1 MAETLIRSHS
11 GVVRSHSGVVRL
23 KSGEL
28 PRIVIR
34 APPPHGEHAA
44 FRRLRRPIRGHH
56 SQRDSTVRALHI
68 EPLADWIQGL
78 FQQAADEA
86 GVEVTRGGGMDERE
100 LRAAAARA
108 DALVTAKRPIGA
120 DLIAASPDL
129 RLIQVQGRAPWAV
142 DWDAAHAA
150 GVPVSVLPHRGAIA
164 VAEQTLALMLGL
176 YRKLVPGHVGT
187 RDAEYRELG
196 VEPVRTTERTIA
208 FNWLRYPD
216 VRQLHGKRLGL
227 VGLGDIALEVARRAR
242 AFDMDVV
249 YHKRSPLPREHEE
262 MAGVRFLPL
271 PELLAASDVV
281 SLHAPH
287 TDQTERMIDDDALA
301 LMKPTAILV
310 NTARGGLVD
319 EDALAGALGEGRI
332 AGAGLDAFVHEPL
345 PEDSPLADAPNVLLS
360 PHVGGGTGGGQ
371 RGMIDDVVANLVA
384 AGRGDGVTGLV
395 RPE

>member
-1 MAETLIRSHS
+1 M
-11 GVVRSHSGVVRL
+11 
-23 KSGEL
+23 
-28 PRIVIR
+28 
-34 APPPHGEHAA
+34 
-44 FRRLRRPIRGHH
+44 LRFASSFAPIRGHN

-68 EPLADWIQGL
+68 EPLADWIQGI

-86 GVEVTRGGGMDERE
+86 GVEVTWGGGMDERE
-100 LRAAAARA
+100 LRAAAAGA
-108 DALVTAKRPIGA
+108 DALVTGKRRIGT
-120 DLIAASPDL
+120 DLMAATPGL

-142 DWDAAHAA
+142 DRDAAAAA

-164 VAEQTLALMLGL
+164 VAEQTIALMLGL
-176 YRKLVPGHVGT
+176 YRKLVPGHKGT
-187 RDAEYRELG
+187 RDAEYLELG
-196 VEPVRTTERTIA
+196 VEPVRTTERRIA

-216 VRQLHGKRLGL
+216 VWQLYGRTLGL

-242 AFDMDVV
+242 AFDMNVV

-262 MAGVRFLPL
+262 MVGARSVPL

-287 TDQTERMIDDDALA
+287 TDRTERMIDAAALA
-301 LMKPTAILV
+301 LMKPTAMLV

-319 EDALAGALGEGRI
+319 EDALARALQAGGI
-332 AGAGLDAFVHEPL
+332 AGAGLDAFLYEPL
-345 PEDSPLADAPNVLLS
+345 PDGSALADAPNVLLS

-384 AGRGDGVTGLV
+384 VREGGEVRGLV
-395 RPE
+395 NGTHPQT